1 MAQVLSIQTPRR
13 GRHRLPRSRVRPVE
27 AEHLVFP
34 TANGEDRVS
43 VRPAAAGGPW
53 VWVQVRSI
61 YGESMQNAEV
71 FLNGN
76 QLRSVVHL
84 LAGAAHRLN
93 QRAEAATTPSTDA
106 YEDEVICRV
115 AAAWDEAGPD
125 RIELPED
132 Y

>member
-1 MAQVLSIQTPRR
+1 MPH
-13 GRHRLPRSRVRPVE
+13 RHVRPVE
-27 AEHLVFP
+27 TEHLVFP

-53 VWVQVRSI
+53 VWVQVRST
-61 YGESMQNAEV
+61 YGEALQNAEV
-71 FLNGN
+71 LLNGN

-93 QRAEAATTPSTDA
+93 QLAEAASTPSTEA
-106 YEDEVICRV
+106 YEDEVICRA

-125 RIELPED
+125 SIELPED